1 MSESLSNLTTPVL
14 LLDRERLTS
23 NLNRM
28 RKRAT
33 GLGVHLRPHMK
44 TAKSVEIAR
53 LSQPDGLT
61 VSTLAE
67 ATFFANAGYVD
78 ILYAVSPTKE
88 RAAQVAALR
97 LRGIDVQVVVDSEE
111 QLQALDGGHRVWI
124 EIDCDGRRGGI
135 APDAADLVELSE
147 SISRRH
153 ELAGV
158 MTHAGG
164 AYAGRSAQAIADWAE
179 RERAAVVLA
188 ADRIRS
194 AGLSCPGVSVGSTP
208 TATHALDL
216 TGVTE
221 MRPGVYMFGD
231 TFQAGIGSCHTTDI
245 AVSVLATVIGLRSD
259 GYVIDA
265 GALALS
271 LDRSTS
277 ITDYGYG
284 MVCDLE
290 GAQIGS
296 LRVDQVTQE
305 HGVIVDSGRR
315 SGLGIGARVKVLP
328 NHACMTAACHR
339 EYQVVSGDRA
349 EETWQRCQGW

>member
-135 APDAADLVELSE
+135 APDAADLVELS
-147 SISRRH
+147 
-153 ELAGV
+153 
-158 MTHAGG
+158 
-164 AYAGRSAQAIADWAE
+164 
-179 RERAAVVLA
+179 
-188 ADRIRS
+188 
-194 AGLSCPGVSVGSTP
+194 
-208 TATHALDL
+208 
-216 TGVTE
+216 
-221 MRPGVYMFGD
+221 
-231 TFQAGIGSCHTTDI
+231 
-245 AVSVLATVIGLRSD
+245 
-259 GYVIDA
+259 
-265 GALALS
+265 
-271 LDRSTS
+271 
-277 ITDYGYG
+277 
-284 MVCDLE
+284 
-290 GAQIGS
+290 
-296 LRVDQVTQE
+296 
-305 HGVIVDSGRR
+305 
-315 SGLGIGARVKVLP
+315 
-328 NHACMTAACHR
+328 
-339 EYQVVSGDRA
+339 
-349 EETWQRCQGW
+349 